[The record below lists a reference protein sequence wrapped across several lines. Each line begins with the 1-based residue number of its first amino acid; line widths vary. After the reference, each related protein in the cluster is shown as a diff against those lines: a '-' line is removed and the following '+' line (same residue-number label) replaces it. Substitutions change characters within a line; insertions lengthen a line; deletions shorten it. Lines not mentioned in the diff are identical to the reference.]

1 MSDAPGQRESTGRTL
16 RWFCG
21 VPVLTNPLLLMD
33 LASALVILWFV
44 TVLVMALAQ
53 VVFGGGALAGT
64 HLTAASIYAS
74 YLVLLVGILF
84 VVVCL
89 LFYRRGYVMCYR
101 FEDNGVF
108 VETLRARSVPGASGL
123 HARPFAVG
131 VPENVVGSVASDVDW
146 SDVRSLREL
155 TGMNSFQLR
164 GKYGRLAQIYCPD
177 EKTYR
182 EALAFARGK
191 VERHA

>member
-1 MSDAPGQRESTGRTL
+1 MPDAPGQRESAERTL

-33 LASALVILWFV
+33 LASVLVILWFV
-44 TVLVMALAQ
+44 TVLIMALAQ
-53 VVFGGGALAGT
+53 VTFGGGALEET

-74 YLVLLVGILF
+74 YLVLLVGVLF

-108 VETLRARSVPGASGL
+108 VETLRARNVPGASGL
-123 HARPFAVG
+123 HVRPFVVG
-131 VPENVVGSVASDVDW
+131 VPEEIVGSVARDVDW
-146 SDVRSLREL
+146 SDVWSLREL
-155 TGMNSFQLR
+155 AGMNSFQLR

-191 VERHA
+191 VECHA